1 MNMILI
7 SLFELLSMIIG
18 LVVVLIFVWV
28 IMSWLVSFGLI
39 NLRNPMVAQIYHG
52 INRILTPI
60 MAPVQRIIP
69 PIGGLDLSPI
79 VVLLGLQWL
88 SSSVIPRLIIS
99 LS

>member
-7 SLFELLSMIIG
+7 SLLELLSMVIG

-52 INRILTPI
+52 INRVLTPI
-60 MAPVQRIIP
+60 MSPVQRIIP

-79 VVLLGLQWL
+79 VVLIGIQWL
-88 SSSVIPRLIIS
+88 SASVIPRLIIS